1 MKKIVCL
8 VAILAFAVPA
18 LADIQFYGSD
28 MGGGQIK
35 IGYRAVDP
43 NKVGPAAIALV
54 IDFDK
59 DNDVAQLKGD
69 TVAQAI
75 ISKEATHFRFYI
87 DYASALA
94 DPNTILNDYDPN
106 DGSYASAHPL
116 AKKTEK
122 GVPDLTGGVDEVAY
136 CVAKLSNPPEK
147 GPNTTD
153 VDLITLQLEANGAAS
168 TIVRIDEDDLRGGV
182 VGSKLVT
189 NLPLDV
195 TVTFACPCLGEMTG
209 DNKVTFDDVI
219 KLAGDLNTY
228 GVIISKKKTILPTDT
243 LHWNDCGDATND
255 DKITFDDVIK
265 VAGWINTYGVVISK
279 KKTITCPHSYP

>member
-8 VAILAFAVPA
+8 LVVLCFAVPA
-18 LADIQFYGSD
+18 LADIQFYGTD
-28 MGGGQIK
+28 MGSGQIK
-35 IGYRAVDP
+35 IGYRSVDP
-43 NKVGPAAIALV
+43 NRTGPAAIALV

-59 DNDVAQLKGD
+59 DNNVAQLKGD
-69 TVAQAI
+69 TVNDAI
-75 ISKEATHFRFYI
+75 VSKEATHFRFYI
-87 DYASALA
+87 DYASVLA
-94 DPNTILNDYDPN
+94 DPNIITDDYDPN
-106 DGSYASAHPL
+106 TGYYASAHPL

-136 CVAKLSNPPEK
+136 CVAKLSPDQLK
-147 GPNTTD
+147 GPNTVD

-189 NLPLDV
+189 NLPIDV
-195 TVTFACPCLGEMTG
+195 TVSFGCPCLGEVTG
-209 DNKVTFDDVI
+209 DSKVTFDDVI
-219 KLAGDLNTY
+219 SLAGLLNTY
-228 GVIISKKKTILPTDT
+228 GVIVSKKKTILPTDT
-243 LHWNDCGDATND
+243 VHWNDCGDANND

-279 KKTITCPHSYP
+279 KKTIVCPHSYP